1 MTQFHDSGHTACVKE
16 QLVNVVVLLTQPPA
30 RTERALEVTPCLLY
44 VRLEQDHPWSG
55 IELAV

>member
-44 VRLEQDHPWSG
+44 VRL
-55 IELAV
+55 